1 LTAIWKKGDEVL
13 DINTLMFFDRMPQ
26 SLPLYE
32 AFATRLHSEL
42 DHVTVRIQK
51 TQISFSNKYNFAFVS
66 LPIRK
71 MKGRPDVYMIVSFGL
86 GYRVDDPRIE
96 AATEPYPNRWTHHII
111 VQKESEIDDQLMGW
125 IKQAY
130 AFSLYK

>member
-1 LTAIWKKGDEVL
+1 
-13 DINTLMFFDRMPQ
+13 MFFDRMPKA
-26 SLPLYE
+26 LTLYE
-32 AFATRLHSEL
+32 AFAARLRSEL
-42 DHVTVRIQK
+42 DHVTVKVQK
-51 TQISFSNKYNFAFVS
+51 TQISFSNKYNFAFIS

-86 GYRVDDPRIE
+86 GYQMEDKRIA

-111 VQKESEIDDQLMGW
+111 IQNISEIDDQLMGW

>member
-1 LTAIWKKGDEVL
+1 
-13 DINTLMFFDRMPQ
+13 M
-26 SLPLYE
+26 YE
-32 AFATRLHSEL
+32 AFAARLHSEL
-42 DHVTVRIQK
+42 DHVTVKIQK

-86 GYRVDDPRIE
+86 GYRAEDQRIE
-96 AATEPYPNRWTHHII
+96 AATEPYPNRWTHHVI

-125 IKQAY
+125 IREAY
-130 AFSLYK
+130 AFSLIK

>member
-1 LTAIWKKGDEVL
+1 MDTGV
-13 DINTLMFFDRMPQ
+13 LMFFDRMPKA
-26 SLPLYE
+26 LPLYE
-32 AFATRLHSEL
+32 TFENKLRSEFNN
-42 DHVTVRIQK
+42 VTIKIQK

-71 MKGRPDVYMIVSFGL
+71 MKSRPDVYIIVSFGL
-86 GYRVDDPRIE
+86 GYQVEDQRIE
-96 AATEPYPNRWTHHII
+96 VATEPYPNRWTHHII
-111 VQKESEIDDQLMGW
+111 VQKESEMDDQLMGW